1 VLEDARVASSRYY
14 GAGKG
19 AITVNLALV
28 LPSFRECGDGSGRG
42 EQGEKLLNPQAL
54 FSISGQTAVI
64 TGGGGGLG
72 SAMARTLA
80 GAGARVAIMSLH
92 AASCGKVAAEI
103 RDAGGDAIAIG
114 CDVLDATALDR
125 AHDEVQR
132 YYGSSDI
139 LVNAA
144 GGNRPG
150 ATVTP
155 AAAFFDLPVDAM
167 REVVDLNL
175 QGTVRACQV
184 FGRDMAE
191 RGEGCIVNIASMSG
205 IRPLTGVMGYS
216 AAKAA
221 VANFTQWL
229 AVHMAQR
236 YSPRIRVNAIAPGF
250 FLTDQNRYLLTDAQ
264 TGNMT
269 ARGEQILAHTPAGR
283 LGEPDD
289 LSGTLLWLVSPA
301 SAFVTGTIIPVDGG
315 FAAYSGV

>member
-1 VLEDARVASSRYY
+1 MLNPYERFSI
-14 GAGKG
+14 AGK
-19 AITVNLALV
+19 
-28 LPSFRECGDGSGRG
+28 
-42 EQGEKLLNPQAL
+42 
-54 FSISGQTAVI
+54 TAVI
-64 TGGGGGLG
+64 TGGGGVLG
-72 SAMARTLA
+72 SAMARALA
-80 GAGARVAIMSLH
+80 GAGAQVAIISLH
-92 AASCGKVAAEI
+92 PESCGHVAAEI
-103 RDAGGDAIAIG
+103 TASGGTAYAIG
-114 CDVLDATALDR
+114 CDVLNGADLDR
-125 AHDEVQR
+125 AHAQVQKQ
-132 YYGSSDI
+132 YGKPDI

-150 ATVTP
+150 ATVT
-155 AAAFFDLPVDAM
+155 ASSAFFDLPAEAL

-250 FLTDQNRYLLTDAQ
+250 FLTDQNRYLLTDAE
-264 TGNMT
+264 TGKMT

-301 SAFVTGTIIPVDGG
+301 AAFVTGTIIPVDGG